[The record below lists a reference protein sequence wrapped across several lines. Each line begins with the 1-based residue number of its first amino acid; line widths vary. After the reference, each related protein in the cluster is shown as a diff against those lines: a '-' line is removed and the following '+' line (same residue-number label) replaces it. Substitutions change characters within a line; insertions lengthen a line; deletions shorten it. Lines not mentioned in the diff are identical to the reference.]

1 MSHQHASTGL
11 ESGERLTFWITVTSI
26 IITLVC
32 AIGVIT
38 LLLTIG
44 ESPVVMDAVV
54 VVSSAGFLS
63 LVVAVVSFMLD
74 ANTRRHIQFLRN
86 QH

>member
-11 ESGERLTFWITVTSI
+11 EPGERLTFWITVTSMMV
-26 IITLVC
+26 TLVC

-38 LLLTIG
+38 LLLTMG

-74 ANTRRHIQFLRN
+74 ANTRRHIRFLRN

>member
-11 ESGERLTFWITVTSI
+11 EPGERLTFWITVTSMMV
-26 IITLVC
+26 TLVC

-74 ANTRRHIQFLRN
+74 ANTRRHIRFLRN

>member
-11 ESGERLTFWITVTSI
+11 EPGERLTFWITVTSMMV
-26 IITLVC
+26 TLVC
-32 AIGVIT
+32 AIGVIA
-38 LLLTIG
+38 LLLTMG

-86 QH
+86 QQ

>member
-11 ESGERLTFWITVTSI
+11 EPGERLTFWITVTSMMV
-26 IITLVC
+26 TLVC

-86 QH
+86 QQ

>member
-11 ESGERLTFWITVTSI
+11 EPGERLTFWITVTSMMV
-26 IITLVC
+26 TLVC

-38 LLLTIG
+38 LLLTMG

-86 QH
+86 QQ

>member
-1 MSHQHASTGL
+1 MSHQQASTGL
-11 ESGERLTFWITVTSI
+11 EPGERLTFWITVTSMMV
-26 IITLVC
+26 TLVC

-38 LLLTIG
+38 LLLTMG

-74 ANTRRHIQFLRN
+74 ANTRRHIRFLRN
-86 QH
+86 QQ

>member
-1 MSHQHASTGL
+1 MSHQQTTGL
-11 ESGERLTFWITVTSI
+11 EPGERLTFWITVTSMMV
-26 IITLVC
+26 TLVC
-32 AIGVIT
+32 AIGVIA
-38 LLLTIG
+38 LLLTMV

-74 ANTRRHIQFLRN
+74 ANTRRHIRFLRN
-86 QH
+86 QQ

>member
-11 ESGERLTFWITVTSI
+11 EPGERLTFWITVTSI
-26 IITLVC
+26 IVTLVC

-74 ANTRRHIQFLRN
+74 ANTRRHIRFLRN
-86 QH
+86 QQ

>member
-11 ESGERLTFWITVTSI
+11 EPGERLTFWITVTSI
-26 IITLVC
+26 IVTLVC

-38 LLLTIG
+38 LLLTMG

-74 ANTRRHIQFLRN
+74 ANTRRHIRFLRN
-86 QH
+86 Q

>member
-11 ESGERLTFWITVTSI
+11 EPGERLTFWITVTSMMV
-26 IITLVC
+26 TLVC

>member
-11 ESGERLTFWITVTSI
+11 EPGERLTFWITVTSMMV
-26 IITLVC
+26 TLVC

-74 ANTRRHIQFLRN
+74 ANTRRHIRFLRN
-86 QH
+86 QQ

>member
-11 ESGERLTFWITVTSI
+11 EPGERLTFWITVTSI
-26 IITLVC
+26 IVTLVC
-32 AIGVIT
+32 AIGVIA
-38 LLLTIG
+38 LLLTMG
-44 ESPVVMDAVV
+44 ESPVVMDAFG
-54 VVSSAGFLS
+54 VVSSSGFLS

-74 ANTRRHIQFLRN
+74 AKTRRHIRFLRN

>member
-1 MSHQHASTGL
+1 MSHQQTTGL
-11 ESGERLTFWITVTSI
+11 EPGERLTFWITVTSI
-26 IITLVC
+26 IVTLVC

-38 LLLTIG
+38 LLLTMG

-63 LVVAVVSFMLD
+63 LVVAVSVVH
-74 ANTRRHIQFLRN
+74 AGR
-86 QH
+86 

>member
-1 MSHQHASTGL
+1 MSHQQTSTGL
-11 ESGERLTFWITVTSI
+11 EPGERLTFWITVTSI
-26 IITLVC
+26 IVTLVC

-38 LLLTIG
+38 LLLTMG

-74 ANTRRHIQFLRN
+74 ANTRRHIRFLRN
-86 QH
+86 QQ

>member
-1 MSHQHASTGL
+1 MSHQQTTGL
-11 ESGERLTFWITVTSI
+11 EPGERLTFWITVTSMMV
-26 IITLVC
+26 TLVC

-86 QH
+86 QQ

>member
-1 MSHQHASTGL
+1 MSHHETTGL
-11 ESGERLTFWITVTSI
+11 EPGERITFWITVVSI
-26 IITLVC
+26 IITLAC

-38 LLLTIG
+38 LLLTMG

-63 LVVAVVSFMLD
+63 LMVAVVSFMLD
-74 ANTRRHIQFLRN
+74 ANTRRHIRFLRH
-86 QH
+86 Q

>member
-1 MSHQHASTGL
+1 MSHQQPSTGL
-11 ESGERLTFWITVTSI
+11 EPGERLTFWITVTSI
-26 IITLVC
+26 IVTLVC
-32 AIGVIT
+32 AIGVIA
-38 LLLTIG
+38 LLLTMG

-74 ANTRRHIQFLRN
+74 ANTRRHIRFLRN

>member
-1 MSHQHASTGL
+1 MSHQQTTGL
-11 ESGERLTFWITVTSI
+11 EPGERLTFWITVTSI
-26 IITLVC
+26 IVTLVC

-38 LLLTIG
+38 LLLTMG

-74 ANTRRHIQFLRN
+74 ANTRRHIRFLRN
-86 QH
+86 Q

>member
-1 MSHQHASTGL
+1 MSHQQTTGL
-11 ESGERLTFWITVTSI
+11 EPGERLTFWITVTSMMV
-26 IITLVC
+26 TLVC

-44 ESPVVMDAVV
+44 ESPVVMNAVV

-86 QH
+86 QQ